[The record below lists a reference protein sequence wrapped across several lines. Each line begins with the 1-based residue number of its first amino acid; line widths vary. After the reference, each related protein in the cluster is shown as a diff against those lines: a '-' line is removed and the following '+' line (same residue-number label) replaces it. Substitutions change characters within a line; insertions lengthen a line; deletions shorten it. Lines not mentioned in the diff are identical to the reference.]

1 MVGRLVSFWDS
12 FLAGAMLVSG
22 SVDYDDYI
30 DAFDKELFKGIY
42 VSVIFQVMCVFK
54 LSSNLSA
61 AGFTW
66 WIWMDLDD

>member
-42 VSVIFQVMCVFK
+42 VSVIFQVMYVFK